1 MLSDRAY
8 MRDSYG
14 RQTTS
19 VITWMLCGLVAGFV
33 IQLIFERWFKSDVFE
48 QFAALSAPGLRGGQV
63 WTLLSYALLH
73 GGPLHLLGNG
83 LAIFF
88 LGRELVPLLGER
100 RIAWLSAAAVVIGG
114 LIWFAANYGR
124 GYPLMGASAIAM
136 AFLTVFACLFP
147 HREITFLIF
156 FIIPITVRPI
166 WILAVLGGLDVIGFL
181 FFEIPGGANAGGIAH
196 SAHIGGMIV
205 GWLYFR
211 YVHQREW
218 RSPDRATEIELP
230 RWFRKSKK
238 ADAPAPAYKVNLSN
252 REDLK
257 AEVDRILDK
266 INSEG
271 FGALTPE
278 EKRLLDEAKDL
289 LSRR

>member
-33 IQLIFERWFKSDVFE
+33 IQLIFRTWFKSSVVE
-48 QFAALSAPGLRGGQV
+48 QFAALSASGLRGGQV

-88 LGRELVPLLGER
+88 LGRELAPLLGER
-100 RIAWLSAAAVVIGG
+100 RIAWLSVSAVVVGG
-114 LIWFAANYGR
+114 LVWFAANYSHG
-124 GYPLMGASAIAM
+124 GQLVGASAIAM

-166 WILAVLGGLDVIGFL
+166 WILCVLGGLDLIGFL
-181 FFEIPGGANAGGIAH
+181 FFEIPGGAYAGGIAH
-196 SAHIGGMIV
+196 SAHIGGMII

-218 RSPDRATEIELP
+218 RSPDRASEIELP
-230 RWFRKSKK
+230 RWFRKSRK
-238 ADAPAPAYKVNLSN
+238 ADAPSPAYKVNLTN